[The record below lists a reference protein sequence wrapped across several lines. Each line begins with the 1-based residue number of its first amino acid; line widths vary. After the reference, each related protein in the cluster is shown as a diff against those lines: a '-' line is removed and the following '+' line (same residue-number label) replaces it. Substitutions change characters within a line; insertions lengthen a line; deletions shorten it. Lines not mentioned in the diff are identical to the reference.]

1 MTPQPERQPQEE
13 RAPVVGEEVSGVKEL
28 PNPPEAVDL
37 TDEVREGWNE
47 MPSEAREF
55 SRGLFGRLK
64 EKLAST
70 EVVQN
75 ITDRYRIWRDSSLAE
90 REQKG
95 INKLAKIA
103 EGGRKK
109 EEELRAHAGR
119 VESEMKEVGPLL
131 KELGVELKEEEQ
143 AGVLAE
149 AKRIKEQAEAE
160 KGRVEQITG
169 KMEDL
174 RGKKEGFEARVE
186 GARGR
191 LDGRLAEKQEINNQS
206 LEKFRGN
213 VAETDTALT
222 DKRAEAKDL
231 DRKMIELRGAMN
243 GIKSEIVRGLLGG
256 KLAGLEAQR
265 AELDAPIR
273 ALEKQKAKFEAE
285 MKKFETKNADLQKR
299 REAIYPA
306 KDRKASTPEK
316 PLVHVL
322 SAEVSFHPTE
332 GIMTASIDIS
342 GGSRKELTADGRVY
356 YFEAD
361 ENESS
366 RTSSVDDLSDDE
378 LEEFFGGGETDQQ
391 LTAWGFSEKILER
404 IEKARDIKKMTAHEI
419 TGGWN
424 RFAENRLGSKHG
436 LSVKAE
442 GDPDRQFSDKQA
454 AKRFL
459 LETLAKKVAADKT
472 PRTLSRRAQ
481 GLVENYFD
489 PRYNK

>member
-1 MTPQPERQPQEE
+1 MTPAPERQVQEE
-13 RAPVVGEEVSGVKEL
+13 RAPVVGEEISGARPIPEA
-28 PNPPEAVDL
+28 PPEAIDL
-37 TDEVREGWNE
+37 TDEVREGWDE

-64 EKLAST
+64 EKLTST

-75 ITDRYRIWRDSSLAE
+75 IADRYRVWRDSSLAE

-109 EEELRAHAGR
+109 EEELRAHASR

-131 KELGVELKEEEQ
+131 AELGIEFKQEERV
-143 AGVLAE
+143 GVLEEAE
-149 AKRIKEQAEAE
+149 RIKEQAEAE

-174 RGKKEGFEARVE
+174 RGKKENYESLVE

-213 VAETDTALT
+213 VAETDTALA
-222 DKRAEAKDL
+222 DKRTEAKDL
-231 DRKMIELRGAMN
+231 DRKMVELRGAMK

-273 ALEKQKAKFEAE
+273 ALEKQKTKYEAE
-285 MKKFETKNADLQKR
+285 MKKFQAKNADLQKR
-299 REAIYPA
+299 RDTIIPSKE
-306 KDRKASTPEK
+306 RKPIVESTKEK
-316 PLVHVL
+316 PLQVNGDLRAFEDGGMLVADYNDGSQHML
-322 SAEVSFHPTE
+322 GKDRFLNFKPDEESEDSWKP
-332 GIMTASIDIS
+332 IDDLTDEEFEDFF
-342 GGSRKELTADGRVY
+342 REEDWTAD
-356 YFEAD
+356 EL
-361 ENESS
+361 
-366 RTSSVDDLSDDE
+366 RTARISDQIIDR
-378 LEEFFGGGETDQQ
+378 
-391 LTAWGFSEKILER
+391 IER
-404 IEKARDIKKMTAHEI
+404 IREMKKMTAHEI

-459 LETLAKKVAADKT
+459 LEALAKKVAADKT

-489 PRYNK
+489 SRYNK